1 MEKMHELEAWGLLTK
16 KQFAHFLKLF
26 QKRFG
31 KPKKAKRLAISF
43 WNPKR
48 NKNLDTRIRI
58 TNKKAEIV
66 QKFGQ
71 WENAKRWSF
80 TELVLPLPDDAK
92 KVYLAYRILD
102 NQIGKAYPYSFI
114 QYENYLFNQL
124 KFEIK
129 LGHQFGKTS
138 RYFFEVELLDKRS
151 SLDLILRDLNLV
163 SLVTP
168 TNVAFWNKWNKE
180 VNLTSEDLD
189 EKEIKNLI
197 QSYF

>member
-1 MEKMHELEAWGLLTK
+1 MEKMNELEAWGLLTK
-16 KQFAHFLKLF
+16 RQFNHFLKLF
-26 QKRFG
+26 RGRFG
-31 KPKKAKRLAISF
+31 KPQKAKRLAISF

-80 TELVLPLPDDAK
+80 TELFLPLPDDPE

-129 LGHQFGKTS
+129 LGHQFGKAS

-151 SLDLILRDLNLV
+151 SLGPILKDLGLD
-163 SLVTP
+163 SLVTL
-168 TNVAFWNKWNKE
+168 TNVSFWNQWNKE
-180 VNLTSEDLD
+180 VNLTSKDLD
-189 EKEIKNLI
+189 EEKIKNLI